1 MKPCCIREAKIRD
14 VSWLWVHALVCSSAP
29 LNREVLSLDSKPG
42 IFTLMGF
49 IWYSD
54 EFQQFLQDIKR
65 CKVCKSIQF
74 WAECHHRCCASPWVM
89 VMLVGGWL
97 PQSRVGWL
105 KSWRTIHFNPEHMK
119 RYAWSATVRADLE
132 NYSQKGQKVYCLCI
146 WGHWMEACPRNKL
159 IWGSKVQHLT
169 RTFPAITVPT
179 SSDFQSWSIRAVL
192 FMPGWPDQHL
202 SSQLSSVRW
211 VLQVFDCTSRPDK
224 TRRGMAG
231 MVSATA
237 RMGRCCWADEP
248 CG

>member
-1 MKPCCIREAKIRD
+1 
-14 VSWLWVHALVCSSAP
+14 
-29 LNREVLSLDSKPG
+29 
-42 IFTLMGF
+42 MGF

-54 EFQQFLQDIKR
+54 EFQQFLQDINR
-65 CKVCKSIQF
+65 GVRSVNRSNFVLSATI
-74 WAECHHRCCASPWVM
+74 AEHRHGLWWCSWG
-89 VMLVGGWL
+89 VGYLSQGFNFSDGSNHGE
-97 PQSRVGWL
+97 PF
-105 KSWRTIHFNPEHMK
+105 HFNPEHMK
-119 RYAWSATVRADLE
+119 RYAWSATARADLE
-132 NYSQKGQKVYCLCI
+132 NYSQKGQKVNRLCI

-192 FMPGWPDQHL
+192 FMTGWPDQHL

-231 MVSATA
+231 MVSATP